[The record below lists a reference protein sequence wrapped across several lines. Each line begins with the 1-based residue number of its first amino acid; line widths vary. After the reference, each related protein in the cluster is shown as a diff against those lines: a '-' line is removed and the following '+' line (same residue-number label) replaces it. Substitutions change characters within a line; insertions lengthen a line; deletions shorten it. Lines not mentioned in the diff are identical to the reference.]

1 MKDIGREGWRPRP
14 RRSSAPRVGLLAGG
28 MALLLVSSVAF
39 SQTPGPSG
47 MKLYAFSSGGITLA
61 KSALQSGAPSTP
73 ITVPVGFFVVTHP
86 QGNVLFDTGNN
97 DSIINDPSYWGPLIK
112 LMSPE
117 RGPDVAIDTQLR
129 KIGLSPDDIK
139 YVAVS
144 HMHLDHG
151 GNVCRFPKAT
161 VLVQKDEMKSAAW
174 PEPGTARYFIPG
186 DVACLRSDLGESLP
200 NKFRMVQ
207 LSGDLDVFGDG
218 SVVLKNWPGHTPGSQ
233 MAIVRLPKTGTV
245 ILTSDNV
252 IFPEN
257 LSKNLLPDTS
267 LAYNAT
273 GILSAYEYIRFLQGR
288 ENASFMTAHDPDGP
302 AGKARASHAPQ
313 VFE

>member
-1 MKDIGREGWRPRP
+1 MNRT
-14 RRSSAPRVGLLAGG
+14 SVGLIAGG

-39 SQTPGPSG
+39 SQTPGPAG

-86 QGNVLFDTGNN
+86 KGNVLFDTGNN
-97 DSIINDPSYWGPLIK
+97 DKIINDPSYWGPFIQH
-112 LMSPE
+112 MTPE
-117 RGPDVAIDTQLR
+117 RGPDVAIDTQLK

-200 NKFRMVQ
+200 SKFKMVQ
-207 LSGDLDVFGDG
+207 LTGDLDVFGDG

-257 LSKNLLPDTS
+257 LTKNLLPDTS
-267 LAYNAT
+267 LAYNPT
-273 GILSAYEYIRFLQGR
+273 GILSAYEYIRFLQDR

-302 AGKARASHAPQ
+302 AGKARTSHAPQ